1 MVEKDSADKSRRSQ
15 DTKFSPDEEEL
26 WGAITDPS
34 LEFDMFENVRRK
46 LAEIFVGGGHAPL
59 EAEKIALYVVQ
70 GVRNVPKLLKIM
82 TRAGPPRTH
91 EEILDALGLVLDE
104 APALVKAKRLLLRLD
119 VEGSEHPGGPP

>member
-15 DTKFSPDEEEL
+15 DTRSSRDEEGL

-34 LEFDMFENVRRK
+34 LEFDMFENVRRQ
-46 LAEIFVGGGHAPL
+46 LAEVFVGGGHAPL

-70 GVRNVPKLLKIM
+70 GVRNVPKLLKVM

-104 APALVKAKRLLLRLD
+104 APALIRAKRLLLRLD
-119 VEGSEHPGGPP
+119 VEGSEHPGGAP

>member
-1 MVEKDSADKSRRSQ
+1 MEKNSADKSRRSQ
-15 DTKFSPDEEEL
+15 DPKPSPAEEELL

-34 LEFDMFENVRRK
+34 LEFDMFEKVRRK

-82 TRAGPPRTH
+82 IGAGPPRTH
-91 EEILDALGLVLDE
+91 EEVLDALGLVLDE
-104 APALVKAKRLLLRLD
+104 APALEKAKRLLLRLD
-119 VEGSEHPGGPP
+119 VEGSEHPGGAP